1 MERRMQGIR
10 IAVRSL
16 RRTPGFAVT
25 AVLTLAL
32 GIGLSVAVFT
42 VAEALLLRKLPFRD
56 QNGLVVLWTQPAD
69 RSFDHYPLSLARARD
84 FARSTRT
91 LERVAFATYE
101 GAWPIP
107 IREADRMSRLRQALV
122 SGDFFDV
129 LGAQPVLG
137 RALRVE
143 DDVIGAAPV
152 VVLSYVAWQ
161 GHFAGSSEV
170 LGRQIVVH
178 GNGVGYTIVGVMPRG
193 FDYPRG
199 VDFWAPLV
207 PMRTNPGSD
216 STFADVDLIGR
227 LRSGAT
233 PVIAR
238 DELTAFY
245 GRVGDSPWARS
256 LHGVANPLPRL
267 ILGDTKPAVLVF
279 AVASLMLLVITCV
292 NVANLLLVRGL
303 ARTREVAVRSA
314 LGASRGRVIA
324 QLLAENAVLAIGG
337 GALGIAVATA
347 AVGAFVAF
355 APAGL
360 PRLDEIQVNATALAG
375 AVGITAVAMMLFGLA
390 PAIMTSRV
398 ELQEVLRAGTRQ
410 SMNRGSRLATEV
422 LVVGQVALAVLVLS
436 AAGLIA
442 RSLIKLERAELSFE
456 PSHLLIGELAFKYDQ
471 VDTKEKQLALLDRLV
486 PAVRA
491 VPGVQAV
498 SPVVAIPFSG
508 SGGWDISLAAEGQ
521 SAVEATGNPVL
532 NMDVVVPE
540 YFITFGIT
548 LVRGR
553 GFTDQDREGT
563 PGVVVISQSTAHHF
577 WPGADP
583 IGKRVKLGIKAEETA
598 TVVGVVPD
606 TRYRELQDPRPSVY
620 FPLRQ
625 SPFPFAPMN
634 LAIRTRGAPA
644 DLVSAVRRAVGSID
658 PGIGLASAAPFG
670 SFLDGPLAP
679 PRLNALL
686 LAVFAGAAVALAAI
700 GLFGV
705 MATMVGQR
713 TREFGVRM
721 ALGATGQEL
730 RLMVMRRGLT
740 LATIGVVTGLLGAL
754 LANRLLLALLY
765 QVSPTDPATL
775 SIVVVLLLTVAG
787 LASLFP
793 ARSSTR
799 IDPVQALRA
808 DG

>member
-1 MERRMQGIR
+1 MPRQIQSIGVV
-10 IAVRSL
+10 VRSL

-91 LERVAFATYE
+91 LERVAFAAYE

-107 IREADRMSRLRQALV
+107 IREGDRMSRLRQALV
-122 SGDFFDV
+122 SGDFFDI
-129 LGAQPVLG
+129 LGVQPVLG

-152 VVLSYVAWQ
+152 VVLSYGAWQ
-161 GHFAGSSEV
+161 GHFAGSFEV

-227 LRSGAT
+227 LQSGAT
-233 PVIAR
+233 PVVAR
-238 DELTAFY
+238 DEVTAFY

-256 LHGVANPLPRL
+256 LHGVANPLPWL

-279 AVASLMLLVITCV
+279 AVASLLLLVITCV

-314 LGASRGRVIA
+314 LGAGRGRVIA

-337 GALGIAVATA
+337 GALGIAVAAA

-360 PRLDEIQVNATALAG
+360 PRLDEIQLNATALAG
-375 AVGITAVAMMLFGLA
+375 AVGITTVAMMLFGLA

-521 SAVEATGNPVL
+521 SAVETAGNPVL
-532 NMDVVVPE
+532 NMDVVMPE
-540 YFITFGIT
+540 YFTTFGIT

-583 IGKRVKLGIKAEETA
+583 IGKRVKLGIKAAETA

-606 TRYRELQDPRPSVY
+606 TRYRELRDPRPSVY

-686 LAVFAGAAVALAAI
+686 LAVFACAAVVLAGI

-730 RLMVMRRGLT
+730 RLMVLRRGLT

-765 QVSPTDPATL
+765 QVSPTDPVTL